1 MKHQY
6 KLKGCGNVSLGLR
19 NHLSKTHKNR
29 SRPSTSKATKQ
40 LSRWEV
46 KMSIAISGQ
55 YIFRGKAGG
64 GSAPVGIIYPD
75 TTRGKVFAPAPGE
88 SFTETELFEIAEI
101 AKNAA
106 FSVGRK
112 RRTLKREAE
121 SEGVQ

>member
-1 MKHQY
+1 M
-6 KLKGCGNVSLGLR
+6 
-19 NHLSKTHKNR
+19 
-29 SRPSTSKATKQ
+29 P
-40 LSRWEV
+40 
-46 KMSIAISGQ
+46 IAITGQ
-55 YIFRGKAGG
+55 HVFRGKVEKD
-64 GSAPVGIIYPD
+64 SEPVGILYPD